1 MVLFGERRSNGCL
14 QEVGERKMAS
24 RIAWWGTGASIFRP
38 LKNQP
43 SPGFRTQLQ
52 MLELWMKGDKWG
64 QILDMCSALCQM
76 L

>member
-1 MVLFGERRSNGCL
+1 MVLFGERRSHGCL
-14 QEVGERKMAS
+14 QEVGKREMAS

-52 MLELWMKGDKWG
+52 TVDEREKWG
-64 QILDMCSALCQM
+64 QILAMGSALCQM